1 MPFIR
6 FKGFN
11 KEDVER
17 LSESII
23 EKSSEII
30 EVPKQLIKLELLNI
44 ETITPNPCTVEI
56 YMFQREPD
64 KHHAL
69 ANSLYQIISQ
79 AGYKDA
85 HIFFVMLTEAYYYKQ
100 GQPLTNYPYTQRQQ
114 LLKWFYVKCWGDD

>member
-23 EKSSEII
+23 EQSSEII

-44 ETITPNPCTVEI
+44 EAITPNPCTVEI

-69 ANSLYQIISQ
+69 ANSLYQIVSQ
-79 AGYKDA
+79 AGYQDA
-85 HIFFVMLTEAYYYKQ
+85 HIFFVMLTEAYYYKE
-100 GQPLTNYPYTQRQQ
+100 GQALTDYPYTQSKQ
-114 LLKWFYVKCWGDD
+114 LLK